1 MKRVELLEALYLQG
15 KKMRE
20 LQVYY
25 FSLRKGGGR
34 FSSPEAKKVLAQ
46 SKLEELQ
53 YDKMVKE
60 LDEWWASA
68 SLSHQASDGTPPASL
83 SHQASDGTPP
93 ASLSHQASDGTP
105 PASLSHQDSDGT
117 LDASLSDQDEDLSFY
132 GDLPNGCTGN
142 CGMGYCDE
150 NGCVERKRVY
160 VNGLLP
166 HNDDREV
173 CNPVNDGDDDIRI

>member
-34 FSSPEAKKVLAQ
+34 FRSPEAKKVLAQ

-60 LDEWWASA
+60 LDEWWEKHE
-68 SLSHQASDGTPPASL
+68 LSDGT
-83 SHQASDGTPP
+83 GWV
-93 ASLSHQASDGTP
+93 
-105 PASLSHQDSDGT
+105 
-117 LDASLSDQDEDLSFY
+117 LDYARTDK
-132 GDLPNGCTGN
+132 
-142 CGMGYCDE
+142 E
-150 NGCVERKRVY
+150 NG
-160 VNGLLP
+160 
-166 HNDDREV
+166 
-173 CNPVNDGDDDIRI
+173 NDGLGKSKLKDFGILNDQDDDIRI

>member
-60 LDEWWASA
+60 LDEWWAS
-68 SLSHQASDGTPPASL
+68 
-83 SHQASDGTPP
+83 